1 MPPPGL
7 NFIAD
12 LHGDGSLSEI
22 ARIALDALRT
32 QDYPFS
38 YVELLYP
45 YQMYRTAEVRYPR
58 YENLPTGSR
67 YPLNLLNYNLHIFET
82 LSDEALRAVTQGKY
96 TIGHWVWEMPN
107 VPPSWLP
114 QFKRVDEAWVI
125 STFTQSIFNKLSDL
139 PTTVINPAIQVGD
152 TAGLGRADFGLPED
166 RYIFLFTFS
175 VGSGD
180 GRKNPWGV
188 IEAFKRAFGTGPRK
202 DGPLLV
208 LKTQHSADYPDLMA
222 ALHRGI
228 EEVGG
233 VLLDASY
240 PRPQFNDLLRAA
252 DSYVSLHR
260 AEGYGLG
267 MAEAMALG
275 KPVIATGYS
284 GNLDYMTPQNS
295 YLVDYVLRSV
305 QKEDHRYRPE
315 LVDLY
320 YEGLEWAEPDVDIA
334 ALFMAQLDEHP
345 DTGRARGAFAAAE
358 IARNLSLEA
367 VGARMV
373 ARLGDLGG

>member
-1 MPPPGL
+1 
-7 NFIAD
+7 
-12 LHGDGSLSEI
+12 
-22 ARIALDALRT
+22 
-32 QDYPFS
+32 
-38 YVELLYP
+38 
-45 YQMYRTAEVRYPR
+45 
-58 YENLPTGSR
+58 
-67 YPLNLLNYNLHIFET
+67 
-82 LSDEALRAVTQGKY
+82 
-96 TIGHWVWEMPN
+96 
-107 VPPSWLP
+107 
-114 QFKRVDEAWVI
+114 
-125 STFTQSIFNKLSDL
+125 
-139 PTTVINPAIQVGD
+139 
-152 TAGLGRADFGLPED
+152 
-166 RYIFLFTFS
+166 
-175 VGSGD
+175 
-180 GRKNPWGV
+180 
-188 IEAFKRAFGTGPRK
+188 
-202 DGPLLV
+202 
-208 LKTQHSADYPDLMA
+208 
-222 ALHRGI
+222 
-228 EEVGG
+228 
-233 VLLDASY
+233 LDASY